1 MPDVHFFVLPHYEQ
15 EAIPLAD
22 QEKIP
27 KPPYLEKVEELV
39 NSIQYGSV
47 TIIIQDGKV
56 IQVDKTEKLRWKS

>member
-1 MPDVHFFVLPHYEQ
+1 MAEQ
-15 EAIPLAD
+15 ERTP
-22 QEKIP
+22 Q
-27 KPPYLEKVEELV
+27 PPYLEKVEELV